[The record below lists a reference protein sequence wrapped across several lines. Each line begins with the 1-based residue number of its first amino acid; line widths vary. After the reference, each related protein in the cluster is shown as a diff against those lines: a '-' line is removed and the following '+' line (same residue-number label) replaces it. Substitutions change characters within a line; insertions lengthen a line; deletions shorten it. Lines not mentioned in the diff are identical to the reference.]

1 MKERLKV
8 FDQDYRYIGEELRG
22 IIHEKGLWHETF
34 HCWLIDEK
42 NVYIQKRSFAK
53 KDFPGLFDITA
64 AGHLLAAENVM
75 DGIREVEEELG
86 IKVDPAKLLKK
97 GVVRDV
103 IRLPGFID
111 KEFTNVF
118 LYQSTFSPTDFSL
131 QEEEVEGIYTVRL
144 NNLISLF
151 RNECKSITC
160 MNFMNGSLSETTITD
175 FVPHETEYFNKIA
188 ETLKQVLE

>member
-1 MKERLKV
+1 MTERLKV
-8 FDQDYRYIGEELRG
+8 FDENYRHIGEELRD

-34 HCWLIDEK
+34 HCWLIDEE

-53 KDFPGLFDITA
+53 KDFPGLYDITA

-86 IKVDPAKLLKK
+86 ILVDPAKLMKA

-103 IRLPGFID
+103 SRLPGFID
-111 KEFTNVF
+111 KEFTNIF

-131 QEEEVEGIYTVRL
+131 QGEEVEGIYAVGM

-151 RNECKSITC
+151 RNDCKSITC
-160 MNFMNGSLSETTITD
+160 TNFITGSSSEATITD

-188 ETLKQVLE
+188 EMLERVDQ